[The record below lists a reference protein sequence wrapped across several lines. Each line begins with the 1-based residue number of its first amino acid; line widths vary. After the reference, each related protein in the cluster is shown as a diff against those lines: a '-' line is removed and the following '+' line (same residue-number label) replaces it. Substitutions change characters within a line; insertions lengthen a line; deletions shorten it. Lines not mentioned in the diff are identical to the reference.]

1 MNTITI
7 TTHNYTGEYNF
18 STCCPNGAYFEHEG
32 SRSYQINSP
41 IEFITKVTGYLIT
54 KLISFRGDDD
64 TFDNIPALLEEAEQ
78 IMRLLYKK
86 THQSEFHQALIIKAC
101 SCINETIK
109 TVNELDELSR
119 SISAELRC
127 ITWLDRE
134 EELIGQDE
142 ASLEIYNEAG
152 TKVESRY
159 TL

>member
-18 STCCPNGAYFEHEG
+18 SSCCSKGSYFEAEE

-41 IEFITKVTGYLIT
+41 ADFVSKVSGYLTT
-54 KLISFRGDDD
+54 KLLTFMGDDD

-78 IMRLLYKK
+78 IMRLLYKAA
-86 THQSEFHQALIIKAC
+86 HQSEYHKALIVKAC

-109 TVNELDELSR
+109 TVNELECLD
-119 SISAELRC
+119 SIGAELQC
-127 ITWLDRE
+127 ITWVDRDE
-134 EELIGQDE
+134 PLEGQE
-142 ASLEIYNEAG
+142 HASLEIYNEAG
-152 TKVESRY
+152 TEVETYY